1 MRFRSIVMLSAAAVI
16 AAGGLVLAG
25 EMSQAQDPGA
35 IIKERQELMKENGN
49 AMKTIG
55 GYAQAGV
62 GTLDDVSAAAATL
75 AQNAM
80 KIPDLFPEGTSMT
93 DVTDP
98 ENGAKPVIWE
108 KWDEFVGD
116 ADTLELEALKL
127 KELADNGNADAI
139 AGQFEIV
146 GTEGCG
152 GCHQT
157 FRQKLD

>member
-1 MRFRSIVMLSAAAVI
+1 M
-16 AAGGLVLAG
+16 
-25 EMSQAQDPGA
+25 
-35 IIKERQELMKENGN
+35 MKANGN

-62 GTLDDVSAAAATL
+62 GTLEDVSAAAGTL
-75 AQNAM
+75 AQNAIAM
-80 KIPDLFPEGTSMT
+80 PDLFPEGTSMT

-108 KWDEFVGD
+108 QWDEFVGD
-116 ADTLELEALKL
+116 ADALEFEALKL

-139 AGQFEIV
+139 SAQFEIL